1 MGRGE
6 ADEKR
11 VTSAHSRELVGI
23 PGPSAKREYV
33 SKVLVISIKGVVFKL
48 GLTNMIGNRRFHQ
61 ARTQQLCGA
70 RCPVVSVLI
79 VQPDHLH
86 PDAGS
91 TT

>member
-33 SKVLVISIKGVVFKL
+33 LKVLVISIKGVVFKL
-48 GLTNMIGNRRFHQ
+48 GLTNMIGNKEISPSSNAAALWSAMSSGQ
-61 ARTQQLCGA
+61 
-70 RCPVVSVLI
+70 RC
-79 VQPDHLH
+79 
-86 PDAGS
+86 
-91 TT
+91 